1 MMSKSLVAYFSRR
14 GKNYTNN
21 GIAELKEGNTEIVAK
36 KLAGLTG
43 SDLFE
48 IETVQPYPDDYQ
60 QTVAVSR
67 QELADNARPQLK
79 SQVANMAEYDV
90 IYVGFPNW
98 CGTMP
103 MALFTFLESYDF
115 SGKKIAPF
123 CTHGGGGTGRAE
135 HDIKKLCPQSESL
148 PALSINGDRAA
159 NADEE
164 ITKWLA
170 KRGLRK

>member
-103 MALFTFLESYDF
+103 MALFTFLGAMISVARRSHLSALMAAVVPAAPNTISKSF
-115 SGKKIAPF
+115 VRSRRSCQPCPSMATAQQTLMRKLQSGW
-123 CTHGGGGTGRAE
+123 
-135 HDIKKLCPQSESL
+135 L
-148 PALSINGDRAA
+148 NGD
-159 NADEE
+159 
-164 ITKWLA
+164 
-170 KRGLRK
+170 

>member
-98 CGTMP
+98 LAYHKLIQCTQ
-103 MALFTFLESYDF
+103 
-115 SGKKIAPF
+115 IA
-123 CTHGGGGTGRAE
+123 
-135 HDIKKLCPQSESL
+135 
-148 PALSINGDRAA
+148 
-159 NADEE
+159 
-164 ITKWLA
+164 
-170 KRGLRK
+170 